1 MMAFMSGKSKT
12 RILDAYG
19 HPGCE
24 YLKKH
29 IVVFHINGIVLWSMG
44 MLMAMG
50 MLLWVASLGFANVR
64 ASPKSKS
71 KKIFFAHEAHS
82 EQIVLLGG
90 GNAVEANMIYGLV
103 EVGTPHMFDFM
114 ERYTESTTLQL
125 QFWQNILPNS
135 DRYVFQVKHFCSLAQ
150 PVPLLQCSDRLLKG
164 MIVSLEPGQAE
175 RLWGRLEL
183 PHHWVDMVC
192 PTIAVRLP
200 PQHAFLSSTGIFS
213 NLVVP
218 DAGKRVEKG
227 GSKGLFIDWQMLGIS
242 KPSRPKSDSVQ
253 ITKDLDFDKNVARD
267 VGNVLKQF
275 AENLDVTDDFD
286 CIEYNHVVQL
296 VRVMLDMQEQLDP
309 VYFHKVCRDLQHRA
323 AIVCA
328 DGSQRRKLKYKVMWL
343 LQVLIMSDCL
353 RQTGH
358 LKKVI
363 LKSIELVVPPVLV
376 NVFRDAL
383 TNAALAVPHKGT
395 LSRWR
400 LLLDGGF
407 MLWQRAKNKAG
418 TCLRWMMTDSSTQ
431 HGRSFQLTS
440 LLSLHV
446 ESAAQALSY
455 ANELVLLWFL
465 DSTYLFDYNDIFFGF
480 D

>member
-1 MMAFMSGKSKT
+1 MGGII
-12 RILDAYG
+12 RL
-19 HPGCE
+19 CE
-24 YLKKH
+24 CESQPKLEEQKKN
-29 IVVFHINGIVLWSMG
+29 F
-44 MLMAMG
+44 
-50 MLLWVASLGFANVR
+50 
-64 ASPKSKS
+64 P
-71 KKIFFAHEAHS
+71 HEAHS
-82 EQIVLLGG
+82 EEIVLLGG
-90 GNAVEANMIYGLV
+90 GNAVEVNMIYGLV
-103 EVGTPHMFDFM
+103 EVGTPLMYDFM
-114 ERYTESTTLQL
+114 ERYTETTNLQL
-125 QFWQNILPNS
+125 QFWHHILPHS
-135 DRYVFQVKHFCSLAQ
+135 DRYVFQVKHFCALAQ

-175 RLWGRLEL
+175 PLWGRLEL
-183 PHHWVDMVC
+183 KHHWVDMVC

-200 PQHAFLSSTGIFS
+200 PQHAFLSSTGIFGS
-213 NLVVP
+213 LVVP
-218 DAGKRVEKG
+218 DAGKHTEKG
-227 GSKGLFIDWQMLGIS
+227 GSKGLFIDWQMLGIC

-253 ITKDLDFDKNVARD
+253 IMKDLDFDKNVARD
-267 VGNVLKQF
+267 VGNVLKLYC
-275 AENLDVTDDFD
+275 ENLDVSDDFD
-286 CIEYNHVVQL
+286 CVEYNHVAQL

-343 LQVLIMSDCL
+343 LQVLIMSDSL

-383 TNAALAVPHKGT
+383 TNAALAVPNKGT

-407 MLWQRAKNKAG
+407 MLWHRVKNKAG

-431 HGRSFQLTS
+431 HGRSFQVTS
-440 LLSLHV
+440 LLSLRV
-446 ESAAQALSY
+446 DSAAQALSY
-455 ANELVLLWFL
+455 ANDLVLLWL
-465 DSTYLFDYNDIFFGF
+465 LGSKYLFDDSDIQSYVLIV
-480 D
+480 